1 MYRPATFEEVMG
13 RKLGLLLIVVAII
26 ATYIN
31 IIRGEVLITVA
42 MILVMI
48 DQSILV
54 FIKSDNEAKSK
65 IKNKVA
71 HVFSYTALLIVV
83 IAILF

>member
-71 HVFSYTALLIVV
+71 HVLSYIALLIVV

>member
-71 HVFSYTALLIVV
+71 HVLSYIALLIVV
-83 IAILF
+83 IVILF